1 MKINSFKKVLTSPGA
16 YDTMNIVKK
25 ELKKMTISERLNSLT
40 NEYKEAVKEY
50 NTLTGFEKK
59 WFGMSLVDVEYEI
72 ADLSKKLKLYGDKE
86 LLN

>member
-1 MKINSFKKVLTSPGA
+1 
-16 YDTMNIVKK
+16 
-25 ELKKMTISERLNSLT
+25 MTISERLNSLI

-59 WFGMSLVDVEYEI
+59 WFGISLVDVEYEI

>member
-1 MKINSFKKVLTSPGA
+1 
-16 YDTMNIVKK
+16 
-25 ELKKMTISERLNSLT
+25 MTISKRLNSLI

-59 WFGMSLVDVEYEI
+59 WFGISLVDVEYEI

>member
-1 MKINSFKKVLTSPGA
+1 
-16 YDTMNIVKK
+16 
-25 ELKKMTISERLNSLT
+25 MTISERLNNLT
-40 NEYKEAVKEY
+40 NEYEEAVKEY

-59 WFGMSLVDVEYEI
+59 WLGISLVDVEYEI